1 MRYLLLLSFFFY
13 GLNSQAQTELCVQP
27 ALQYEL
33 YSQYL
38 KETRQHWV
46 ALPLNYSDTIKYPVI
61 YVLDAEW
68 RFELIRHLVFDLGA
82 NGLIQP
88 SIIVGIPHVE
98 VQNKR
103 GIDLTFSQS
112 RMEYDGEAVDST
124 WYNSSNS
131 GGAQHFYDYLTKE
144 LIPFVEHTYSTNQHE
159 TLIGHSYGGYFGGY
173 LLSLPHPFEV
183 LHLYDPSM
191 WYSDG
196 EVLQRF
202 QQSSHR
208 KPVKVHVTYQPV
220 PIFHKNKIEAFI
232 SLLEQEPSIELTK
245 HLYPNKTHNALFV
258 DSFYRGI
265 LLTNQ

>member
-1 MRYLLLLSFFFY
+1 M
-13 GLNSQAQTELCVQP
+13 
-27 ALQYEL
+27 
-33 YSQYL
+33 
-38 KETRQHWV
+38 
-46 ALPLNYSDTIKYPVI
+46 NYSDTIKYPVI

-68 RFELIRHLVFDLGA
+68 RFDLIRHLVFDLGA

-103 GIDLTFSQS
+103 GIDLTFSPS
-112 RMEYDGEAVDST
+112 SVEYDGEAVDST

-131 GGAQHFYDYLTKE
+131 GGAQHFYDYLTQE
-144 LIPFVEHTYSTNQHE
+144 LIPFVERTYSTNQHE

-202 QQSSHR
+202 QQSNHR

-220 PIFHKNKIEAFI
+220 PVFHKNKIEAFI
-232 SLLEQEPSIELTK
+232 SLLEQEHSIELTK
-245 HLYPNKTHNALFV
+245 HLYPNKTHNSLFV

-265 LLTNQ
+265 LLTNK